1 MTAEDFES
9 GKVAYLMNK
18 YFTDKGNGDVWG
30 QVVAN
35 NENVPVDLFP
45 TAYKIIGNGGSN
57 EVINCAGQYHN
68 HLGSGNMP
76 DMPNC

>member
-18 YFTDKGNGDVWG
+18 YFTDNGNDNVWG

-35 NENVPVDLFP
+35 SE
-45 TAYKIIGNGGSN
+45 
-57 EVINCAGQYHN
+57 H
-68 HLGSGNMP
+68 
-76 DMPNC
+76 